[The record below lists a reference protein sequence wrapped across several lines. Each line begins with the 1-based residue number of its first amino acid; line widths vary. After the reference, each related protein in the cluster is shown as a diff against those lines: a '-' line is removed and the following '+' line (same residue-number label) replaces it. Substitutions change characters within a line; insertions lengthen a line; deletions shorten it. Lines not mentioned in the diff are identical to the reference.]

1 MRTMIESA
9 EAVRRGG
16 IKAVALVEE
25 SLAAV
30 AARNPALNAF
40 IMMRGEQAL
49 AEAAD
54 IDRRIGRGEDPGPL
68 AGVPFGVKDIED
80 LAGLPTTQ
88 GSLLLR
94 DAPPATRDSAHV
106 ARLRAA
112 GAIPIGKTNICEF
125 GIDSS
130 TYNRLWGTTRNPWNA
145 DLTPG
150 GSSGG
155 SSAAVAGGMV
165 PFATATDGSGSTR
178 CPAAFTG
185 LIGLKPSHGRIAR
198 DDGFANWAVHG
209 ALTRTV
215 ADTAR
220 YLDVAAGPDD
230 RDRQSLPPAGV
241 VYEHV
246 IETLDVAGLQAVWS
260 GDLGYA
266 VVEPEVLQIA
276 RRGAETLIAA
286 AGLVEFTMDFRPT
299 NTVVPLG
306 IINLMRS
313 REDMTASGVL
323 PGRFDDLGLQLQYW
337 LRKAEHL
344 TAAEVAESWGKVR
357 TLQAEMAEF
366 FRHADLLLTPATA
379 CVAYPAA
386 ALIPEI
392 IDGRDASQ
400 SMAEP
405 FGLIANICWN
415 PSISIPVGVTRAG
428 LPVGLQVIG
437 RRHRDDVMLRL
448 ARILEQAQPWSFP
461 WDADG

>member
-1 MRTMIESA
+1 
-9 EAVRRGG
+9 
-16 IKAVALVEE
+16 
-25 SLAAV
+25 
-30 AARNPALNAF
+30 
-40 IMMRGEQAL
+40 
-49 AEAAD
+49 
-54 IDRRIGRGEDPGPL
+54 
-68 AGVPFGVKDIED
+68 
-80 LAGLPTTQ
+80 
-88 GSLLLR
+88 
-94 DAPPATRDSAHV
+94 
-106 ARLRAA
+106 
-112 GAIPIGKTNICEF
+112 
-125 GIDSS
+125 
-130 TYNRLWGTTRNPWNA
+130 
-145 DLTPG
+145 
-150 GSSGG
+150 
-155 SSAAVAGGMV
+155 
-165 PFATATDGSGSTR
+165 
-178 CPAAFTG
+178 
-185 LIGLKPSHGRIAR
+185 
-198 DDGFANWAVHG
+198 
-209 ALTRTV
+209 
-215 ADTAR
+215 
-220 YLDVAAGPDD
+220 
-230 RDRQSLPPAGV
+230 
-241 VYEHV
+241 
-246 IETLDVAGLQAVWS
+246 
-260 GDLGYA
+260 
-266 VVEPEVLQIA
+266 
-276 RRGAETLIAA
+276 
-286 AGLVEFTMDFRPT
+286 
-299 NTVVPLG
+299 VPLG

>member
-40 IMMRGEQAL
+40 IMMRSEQAL

-94 DAPPATRDSAHV
+94 DAPPATRDSGHV

-130 TYNRLWGTTRNPWNA
+130 TYNRLWGTTRNPWNV

-185 LIGLKPSHGRIAR
+185 LIGLKPSHGRIAK

-286 AGLVEFTMDFRPT
+286 AGLVECTMDFRPT

-461 WDADG
+461 WGADG